1 MTEKSSR
8 SLPASPKDAKGIRDF
23 WSQKSFSLHRRAK
36 DAFKTK
42 KDNQKN
48 NGSYLHRK
56 NFFDKRLTYQNPSEP
71 FRTYCVHVGEAPP
84 EASMV

>member
-42 KDNQKN
+42 KRQPEKQWQ
-48 NGSYLHRK
+48 L
-56 NFFDKRLTYQNPSEP
+56 F
-71 FRTYCVHVGEAPP
+71 AP
-84 EASMV
+84 EEFL